1 MSDELQ
7 NMAPEIAELR
17 LLRDQVRT
25 WSNTADR
32 LLILEDQALPVSVR
46 KLLTEIAGVAV

>member
-1 MSDELQ
+1 MNHHE
-7 NMAPEIAELR
+7 MALAEEMAELR
-17 LLRDQVRT
+17 KLRDDVRT